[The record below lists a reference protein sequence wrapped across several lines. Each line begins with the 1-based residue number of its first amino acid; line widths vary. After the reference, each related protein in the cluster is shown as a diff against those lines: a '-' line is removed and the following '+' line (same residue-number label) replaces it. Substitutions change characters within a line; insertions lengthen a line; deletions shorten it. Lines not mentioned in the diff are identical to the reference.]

1 MKTSSSPTVQRGK
14 LKKPIMVG
22 VSLLSVTVFLTACG
36 SSPSSQQL
44 SKGPS
49 HFSWKAAK
57 GQTINVLLNEHPYEK
72 ALIQQLP
79 QFEKMTGIKVHYQVV
94 PESSYFT
101 KLSLAL
107 AARNGSPDVFM
118 NGTYQMWS
126 YASAGYQQNLSTLLA
141 KKHWTS
147 SNYDVQDFIPPV
159 LNADRWNLK
168 VGSPAGTGPIWQ
180 LPMAWEQYPITYNK
194 TAFRKA
200 GITKVPTTL
209 PQLAADAKKLNGWNG
224 AGSYGIAVRGSRSW
238 ATIHPDYMSL
248 VAAYG
253 GSDFKVSG
261 GHLVSTVDSPAA
273 IAMTRTWIKMVK
285 QSGPPGWQSQT
296 WYNNQT
302 DLGNQKAAMMY
313 DANIIGYWDNVKGST
328 SAAGHLGWFLP
339 PKGPNGKLNS
349 NLWVWSLAMNKYST
363 HKLASWL
370 FLQWATGKQHDLWG
384 ALHKGELVNPARK
397 SVWSNTTFMKQMKTT
412 HPGYYSVFQQLTPNT
427 KLDFTP
433 EPDFFNVGTQW
444 AAELQTIEAGKIG
457 VKAGLT
463 QLAHKIDQ
471 EVRSVPVTGTGLK
484 N

>member
-1 MKTSSSPTVQRGK
+1 MKHKSSDKKKYSAKTTTIAIVSVVSLTFLTSACGTSSS
-14 LKKPIMVG
+14 
-22 VSLLSVTVFLTACG
+22 AN
-36 SSPSSQQL
+36 QL
-44 SKGPS
+44 SHGPT
-49 HFSWKAAK
+49 HFSWTAAK
-57 GQTINVLLNEHPYEK
+57 GQTINVLFDEHPY
-72 ALIQQLP
+72 ANAIIQQLP
-79 QFEKMTGIKVHYQVV
+79 AFEKKTGITVHYQVV

-107 AARNGSPDVFM
+107 APRNGKVDVFM

-126 YASAGYQQNLSTLLA
+126 YATAGYLQDLSTLLT
-141 KKHWTS
+141 KKNWTS
-147 SNYDVQDFIPPV
+147 ATYDVGDFIKPV

-180 LPMAWEQYPITYNK
+180 LPMAWEEYPITYNK

-200 GITKVPTTL
+200 GITKIPTTL
-209 PQLAADAKKLNGWNG
+209 PELAADAKKLEGWNG
-224 AGSYGIAVRGSRSW
+224 PGSYGIAVRGSRSW

-248 VAAYG
+248 LTAYG
-253 GSDFKVSG
+253 GGDFKVSH

-273 IAMTRTWIKMVK
+273 IQMTRIWIKMVK
-285 QSGPPGWQSQT
+285 QAGPPGWLSQT

-302 DLGNQKAAMMY
+302 DLGNQKTAMMY
-313 DANIIGYWDNVKGST
+313 DADIIGYWDDVKGADP
-328 SAAGHLGWFLP
+328 AAGHLGWFLP
-339 PKGPNGKLNS
+339 PKGPTGKMNS

-384 ALHKGELVNPARK
+384 ALHKGELVNPARN
-397 SVWSNTTFMKQMKTT
+397 SVWNNPQFVKQMKAT
-412 HPGYYSVFQQLTPNT
+412 HPGYYSVFKELTPHT

-433 EPDFFNVGTQW
+433 EPDFFTMATQW
-444 AAELQTIEAGKIG
+444 AAELQNIETGKIG

-463 QLAHKIDQ
+463 QLAQRIDQ